1 MEMET
6 KMEIRYSADIVRYK
20 TMTNKE
26 LRDTFVVSTLWTPD
40 EVPLVYSDIDR
51 GVIGSAVPVSKT
63 LEIPTHK
70 DLASDYFA
78 QRREVGVINIG
89 GHGAIEVDGKSY
101 DMENLDSLYI
111 GRESKGIKFSS
122 VDGKKP
128 AKFYF
133 VSYPAHLRYE
143 TQHIKKSQANQ
154 IKLGAQETSNKRIIF
169 QPIHPSIVTTCQ
181 IVMGFTI
188 LESGNVWNT
197 FPPHTHKRRSE
208 FYMYF
213 DLPEDQRV
221 FHFMGEADN
230 MRPMIMKAG
239 EVALSPIWSMHCGAG
254 TSSYTFIWSMG
265 GENQVFDDMDH
276 IDQTKIG

>member
-1 MEMET
+1 
-6 KMEIRYSADIVRYK
+6 MEIRYSADIVRYK
-20 TMTNKE
+20 TMTNSE
-26 LRDTFVVSTLWTPD
+26 LRDTFVVSTLWTAD

-51 GVIGSAVPVSKT
+51 GVVGSAVPVTKT
-63 LEIPTHK
+63 LTVPTHK

-89 GHGAIEVDGKSY
+89 GHGSIKVDGVDY

-111 GRESKGIKFSS
+111 GRESKGIEFSS
-122 VDGKKP
+122 HDGKNP

-133 VSYPAHLRYE
+133 VSYPAHVRYE

-154 IKLGAQETSNKRIIF
+154 LHLGANETSNKRTIF
-169 QPIHPSIVTTCQ
+169 QPIHPAILKTCQ

-188 LESGNVWNT
+188 LDSGNVWNT

-208 FYMYF
+208 YYMYF

-276 IDQTKIG
+276 ISQDDIG